1 MNWIKRSEPDR
12 ISCAIATQRTW
23 LRTSTPYAIAL
34 SPTWSGRACMRK
46 TQKELA
52 RHSTITLTMDRYA
65 HVGLRDTA
73 SALAKVSHRATS
85 ITSEAM
91 KQDASTDDQEG
102 LNLPP
107 NLPPASDNSRLQLGS
122 SEEEDTPKSLERSRT
137 KQLKNKPR
145 RANEN

>member
-1 MNWIKRSEPDR
+1 
-12 ISCAIATQRTW
+12 
-23 LRTSTPYAIAL
+23 
-34 SPTWSGRACMRK
+34 
-46 TQKELA
+46 
-52 RHSTITLTMDRYA
+52 
-65 HVGLRDTA
+65 
-73 SALAKVSHRATS
+73 
-85 ITSEAM
+85 M